1 MREAIKK
8 LILAGFTCGL
18 IVSCQPPQDQDQEQ
32 LNVADVPQ
40 QDQTI
45 NFDKA
50 LTSED
55 SSLRLADTVKPD
67 LIFIEGFS
75 NGFMNT
81 NSFYTLMAPLNSM
94 LELFGTSVQELLSSV
109 AGLDTSSQPAY
120 AKWYFSK
127 YADAFIA
134 QGKVNKVGYLHW
146 DTGYRILRNGAQLS
160 QMEDN
165 YNGNGAPGLHTRIQR
180 MMNGTYTANDVKH
193 FDAYCPGAT
202 ETISEFGLTN
212 VKKCNNIAYKLC
224 TNGCIFMTHS
234 TGGLVF
240 DRLVYEANQEKLTAG
255 TYPKLAGVWDKTTMA
270 VEISSAGG
278 GTEFSSTLIN
288 LVASACNGPSQ
299 TDQLV
304 MFLVQ
309 ALFPEYQCSQ
319 SGLTYNSQ
327 RAGAGTDLVPSVA
340 RDAQNGTKASFG
352 RTPILHIAGNGN
364 MMPDVGILRLDW
376 IISNSYGGAGYGDGL
391 VPLASTCGANTATP
405 IKSCHPKVSPTGTIG
420 TYSAPAG
427 LYTNHHPFI
436 MTGEGHLSEMN
447 AIFEALGVDDSNWG
461 TYVNPINYVEVA
473 LKSGNLEQK
482 MEQSFSNSV
491 VEVLVPPQGW
501 GNPEVMRTQCW
512 YENGYAGA
520 DTALHTNLDTSS
532 NYGGMSNQVDDITWR
547 GTNTRY
553 DFWDCGGN
561 KTDWYYKI
569 SQMSLEGDGDRMF
582 HLLSKKLDVRMQRGD
597 TGQQNNMQVQ

>member
-1 MREAIKK
+1 MKKVIKK
-8 LILAGFTCGL
+8 IMISCLALGVMTA
-18 IVSCQPPQDQDQEQ
+18 CQPTQEENQ
-32 LNVADVPQ
+32 LNVSADNQ
-40 QDQTI
+40 QGQSLS
-45 NFDKA
+45 FDKSISVA
-50 LTSED
+50 D
-55 SSLRLADTVKPD
+55 SSERLSVNPD
-67 LIFIEGFS
+67 LIFVEGFS

-81 NSFYTLMAPLNSM
+81 NSFYTLMSPLNSM
-94 LELFGTSVQELLSSV
+94 LGLFGTSVEEIVSSV
-109 AGLDTSSQPAY
+109 AGIDLSSQPGY

-127 YADAFIA
+127 YADAFLA

-146 DTGYRILRNGAQLS
+146 DTGYRILRDGLIS

-165 YNGNGAPGLHTRIQR
+165 YNGAGAPGLHTRIQR
-180 MMNGTYTANDVKH
+180 MMNGTYTANDVKN

-202 ETISEFGLTN
+202 ETVTEFGISN
-212 VKKCNNIAYKLC
+212 VKKCNNAAYKLC
-224 TNGCIFMTHS
+224 ANGCIFMTHS

-240 DRLVYEANQEKLTAG
+240 DRLVYEANQEKLYPG

-270 VEISSAGG
+270 IEISSAGG
-278 GTEFSSTLIN
+278 GTEFSNTVIN
-288 LVASACNGPSQ
+288 LVVTMCSGGTQ

-304 MFLVQ
+304 NFLVG
-309 ALFPEYQCSQ
+309 ALFPEYSCV
-319 SGLTYNSQ
+319 SGGLETNSQ
-327 RAGAGTDLVPSVA
+327 RAGAGRDLMPAIA
-340 RDAQNGTKASFG
+340 RDATNGTKASFG

-512 YENGYAGA
+512 YETGYAGA

-561 KTDWYYKI
+561 KTDWYYSI
-569 SQMSLEGDGDRMF
+569 TQMSLEGDGDRMF
-582 HLLSKKLDVRMQRGD
+582 HLLSKKLDARMQRGD